1 MCRMQRIFVSK
12 FLWRGSVKRELEA
25 SLQLAVEAL
34 LSEHGEENGVR
45 VALTRPKTRD
55 HGDYAANVA
64 MPLAG
69 RLGIRPHEAAQRLL
83 ELVQWPPVVEKT
95 EIAGPGFI
103 NIHLQQASEASIL
116 AKIVTQGVH
125 YGRVAVDAHAPR
137 ACVEFVSANPTGP
150 MHVGHGRGAVVG
162 DALSSVMEARGVRV
176 QREYYINDAGNQIG
190 VLADS
195 VWLRMRELQG
205 ESIDFPDGCYPG
217 GYIVDAA
224 RGLLEERSFEELQS
238 MPEQDRRV
246 WLGCEAVH
254 AMMTMIRSD
263 LQLLGISFDEYFSEK
278 DLHQSGKVGE
288 LIEQLKADDL
298 IYMGTLPPPK
308 GKEIKDYHPVEQWL
322 FRTTQFGDD
331 VDRPLAKKDGTA
343 TYFAADIA
351 YHMNK
356 HERGFDR
363 LVDVWGADHG
373 GYVTRVQAAMQA
385 LTGKKHQ
392 PEVMLVQM
400 VNLMRDGK
408 PVRMS
413 KRAGTF
419 VTLREVVDEVGKD
432 AVRFNFLTR
441 RAESQLDFD
450 LETAKQKNDENP
462 VYYVQYAHA
471 RVCAILRKADEEGLR
486 MVKPEDVD
494 VSHLVGA
501 EETVLIK
508 HLLAYPE
515 VLETAANRLEPYR
528 TAVYLMQLAANLHSF
543 YHKHRV
549 IIEDV
554 ELAQARLL
562 LMRAVK
568 QVLANGLELLG
579 VSVPEVM

>member
-1 MCRMQRIFVSK
+1 
-12 FLWRGSVKRELEA
+12 VKRELEA

-34 LSEHGEENGVR
+34 LSEHGGENGVR
-45 VALTRPKTRD
+45 VVLTRPRARD

-69 RLGIRPHEAAQRLL
+69 RLGVKPYEVAQCLL
-83 ELVQWPPVVEKT
+83 ERVQWPPSVAKT

-103 NIHLQQASEASIL
+103 NIYLQQASEASIL
-116 AKIVTQGVH
+116 ARIVTQAAH
-125 YGRVAVDAHAPR
+125 YGRVVADTRAPR

-162 DALSSVMEARGVRV
+162 DALSSVMEARGMHVH
-176 QREYYINDAGNQIG
+176 REYYINDAGNQIG

-205 ESIDFPDGCYPG
+205 ESIEMPDECYPG
-217 GYIVDAA
+217 EYIVDAA
-224 RGLLEERSFEELQS
+224 RDILERRPFAELELMRKDER
-238 MPEQDRRV
+238 RTWIGR
-246 WLGCEAVH
+246 EAIH
-254 AMMTMIRSD
+254 AMMGMIRND
-263 LQLLGISFDEYFSEK
+263 LQALGISFDEYFSEK
-278 DLHQSGKVGE
+278 SLHESGKANA
-288 LIEQLKADDL
+288 LIEQLKADGL
-298 IYMGTLPPPK
+298 IYMGTMPPPK
-308 GKEIKDYHPVEQWL
+308 GKEIKNYQPVKQWL
-322 FRTTQFGDD
+322 FRTTRFGDD

-392 PEVMLVQM
+392 PEVVLVQM
-400 VNLMRDGK
+400 VNLTRDGK

-419 VTLREVVDEVGKD
+419 VTLREVVDEVGSD

-471 RVCAILRKADEEGLR
+471 RVCSILRKADGEGLR
-486 MVKPEDVD
+486 MSEPEDVN
-494 VSHLVGA
+494 VSLLAAA
-501 EETVLIK
+501 EETGLIK
-508 HLLAYPE
+508 QMLAYPE
-515 VLETAANRLEPYR
+515 VLEVAANRLEPYR
-528 TAVYLMQLAANLHSF
+528 VAVYLMQLAADLHRY

-549 IIEDV
+549 IVEDDA
-554 ELAQARLL
+554 LAQARLL
-562 LMRAVK
+562 LMNAVR
-568 QVLANGLELLG
+568 QVLANGLKILG
-579 VSVPEVM
+579 VSAPDVM

>member
-1 MCRMQRIFVSK
+1 
-12 FLWRGSVKRELEA
+12 VKRELEA

-45 VALTRPKTRD
+45 VGLTRPKARD
-55 HGDYAANVA
+55 YGDYAANVA
-64 MPLAG
+64 MPLAR
-69 RLGIRPHEAAQRLL
+69 RLGIKPRDVAQRLL
-83 ELVQWPPVVEKT
+83 ELVTWPPVVEKT

-103 NIHLQQASEASIL
+103 NIYLQQASEASIL
-116 AKIVTQGVH
+116 AKIVTQGVQ
-125 YGRVAVDAHAPR
+125 YGRIAADTHAPR

-162 DALSSVMEARGVRV
+162 DALSSVMEARGVDV

-190 VLADS
+190 VLTDS

-205 ESIDFPDGCYPG
+205 ESIDFPEGCYPG
-217 GYIVDAA
+217 EYIVDAA
-224 RGLLEERSFEELQS
+224 KSILEQRSFAELQA
-238 MPEQDRRV
+238 MPEDVRCA
-246 WLGCEAVH
+246 WLGGAAIH
-254 AMMTMIRSD
+254 AMMTMIRTD
-263 LQLLGISFDEYFSEK
+263 LQALGISFDEFFSEK
-278 DLHQSGKVGE
+278 SLHQSGKVSE
-288 LIEQLKADDL
+288 LIERLKADDL

-308 GKEIKDYHPVEQWL
+308 GKEIKNYQPVEQWL

-351 YHMNK
+351 YHVNK
-356 HERGFDR
+356 HERGFER

-385 LTGKKHQ
+385 LTGKQHQ
-392 PEVMLVQM
+392 PEVVLVQM
-400 VNLMRDGK
+400 VNLTRDGK

-419 VTLREVVDEVGKD
+419 VTLRQVVDEVGAD

-450 LETAKQKNDENP
+450 LEAAKQKNDENP

-471 RVCAILRKADEEGLR
+471 RVCAIRRKADEEGIPG
-486 MVKPEDVD
+486 MKPEDVN
-494 VSHLVGA
+494 VSRLV
-501 EETVLIK
+501 EEEEAVLVK
-508 HLLAYPE
+508 QLLAYPE
-515 VLETAANRLEPYR
+515 MLETAANRLEPYR
-528 TAVYLMQLAANLHSF
+528 AAIYLMQLAADLHRC
-543 YHKHRV
+543 YHKYRV
-549 IIEDV
+549 IVEDT

-562 LMRAVK
+562 LMRAVQ
-568 QVLANGLELLG
+568 QVLANGLNILG
-579 VSVPEVM
+579 VSAPEVM